1 MEIRSNLSGKAQQD
15 YRLVNRARSGNEQAF
30 AELLERY
37 KDSIYYML
45 LKKVSSEMDAEDLT
59 IEAFGKAFNSLGQY
73 TPHYAFST
81 WLYKIANN
89 NCIDYLRKKKNRI
102 YPVDNKRDG
111 EESNS
116 LNEVPSS
123 ILDPEERVIKEQ
135 KAEMLKA
142 IVKNL
147 KPRYSHLIQLRYY
160 EELSYEEIAQ
170 KLEIPI
176 GTVKAQLFRAREL
189 LHAMLKLS
197 YKNM

>member
-1 MEIRSNLSGKAQQD
+1 
-15 YRLVNRARSGNEQAF
+15 
-30 AELLERY
+30 
-37 KDSIYYML
+37 
-45 LKKVSSEMDAEDLT
+45 MDAEDLT